1 MCICLRENGEFFE
14 ESQGT
19 QEKRRKKENE
29 HDEIKRYDPAGAM
42 DLLADVSKRDQCDL
56 IPFKFRCPKGD
67 LPATLQLTL
76 EIDRNEVML

>member
-1 MCICLRENGEFFE
+1 MKGARG
-14 ESQGT
+14 Q
-19 QEKRRKKENE
+19 RE

-67 LPATLQLTL
+67 LSATLQLTL